1 MEPINNPYQ
10 NLEEHQRLN
19 NSKSEYD
26 QIREK
31 NKNSILKSVLMIL
44 KLAVGM
50 GIMVLPFLYS
60 KNGYILGSFIVFS
73 VILNMYYTSTLIIKI
88 ADDMEEKNNI
98 STIQNF
104 EEVALH
110 LTSKKSTNNF
120 FFWFIKVS
128 KKKNN
133 RLRSIL

>member
-10 NLEEHQRLN
+10 NLEEHQRLI